1 MCVVQLISLVI
12 GVLATIY
19 VVGSTANRGLARFLA
34 PESIAIIM
42 LFAIFSVRPLFSN
55 RFAEQTFYGYV
66 PSLVG
71 ERTALLAGI
80 VCMACFAAGCFFWS
94 VRPAR
99 AAELAARVP
108 KPEKRLV
115 NLSAKKVLVV
125 SVVGAVVYALML
137 VAIAG
142 TGTVAALSGG
152 RSADVVIAGVPEV
165 ILLVPMT
172 GSIVTTL
179 FIINRRHAMIIKSE
193 AIYCVAAVGVSL
205 VLLSQLG
212 NRRFLIPAALM
223 PLMAMLVRKTMRI
236 RAYHVVLALVGF
248 VFIAIV
254 PMVRSAGARMPG
266 ENLLTASWRYLGD
279 RGISGVLT
287 PVFASYDTEMLDY
300 IALMSQKI
308 TADTGIG
315 FGMGR
320 GTILEFL
327 LRPLPSSVTG
337 VQYSDQLL
345 TSIWGGG
352 CGQPV
357 CPVASVAGVFYF
369 EGGLIAVALGTFA
382 FAAVLRFLSNRMAY
396 SSGLKLL
403 PITCVTVASA
413 FALIAARTNTIH
425 SLWWVLYA
433 LALVLVV
440 YRVVSSPATT
450 TPRSN
455 PSVHLNSTAVGAMST
470 VGGTSGALPRRLTAG
485 NADRGPALTDRNAA
499 GREVMD
505 GV

>member
-1 MCVVQLISLVI
+1 MCSLSEEAQHEGSGSVQLISLVVGI
-12 GVLATIY
+12 LTTTY

-42 LFAIFSVRPLFSN
+42 LFAIFSVRPLFSD
-55 RFAEQTFYGYV
+55 RFSEQTFYGYV
-66 PSLVG
+66 PSAAG
-71 ERTALLAGI
+71 ERTALVAGI
-80 VCMACFAAGCFFWS
+80 VCMVCFAAACFFWS

-99 AAELAARVP
+99 AAELETRVP
-108 KPEKRLV
+108 EPEKRV
-115 NLSAKKVLVV
+115 VILSGKRVV
-125 SVVGAVVYALML
+125 AMSVAGAIVYGLML

-142 TGTVAALSGG
+142 TGTLAALSGG

-179 FIINRRHAMIIKSE
+179 FIINRRHGTITRSE
-193 AIYCVAAVGVSL
+193 VMCCVAAVGVSL

-223 PLMAMLVRKTMRI
+223 PLMAMLVRRTMRI
-236 RAYHVVLALVGF
+236 RGHHVALALVGF

-266 ENLLTASWRYLGD
+266 ENLLTASWRYLGE

-320 GTILEFL
+320 GTLVEFL
-327 LRPLPSSVTG
+327 LRPLPSSITG

-357 CPVASVAGVFYF
+357 CPVASVAGVLYF
-369 EGGLIAVALGTFA
+369 EGGIVAVALGSFA
-382 FAAVLRFLSNRMAY
+382 FASVLRFLSNRMAY
-396 SSGLKLL
+396 SSGLREL
-403 PITCVTVASA
+403 PLTCVIVASA

-433 LALVLVV
+433 LVLVLVV
-440 YRVVSSPATT
+440 YRFASRPV
-450 TPRSN
+450 TPIPRIIARRQ
-455 PSVHLNSTAVGAMST
+455 LDATAVGDLST
-470 VGGTSGALPRRLTAG
+470 GGGMTGTSPTRPARARLSG
-485 NADRGPALTDRNAA
+485 GSH
-499 GREVMD
+499 
-505 GV
+505 